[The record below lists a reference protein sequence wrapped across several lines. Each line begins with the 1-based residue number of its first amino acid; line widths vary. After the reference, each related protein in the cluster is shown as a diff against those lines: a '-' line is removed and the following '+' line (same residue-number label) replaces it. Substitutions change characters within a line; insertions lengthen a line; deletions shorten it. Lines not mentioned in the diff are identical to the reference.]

1 MHRSFQERTWQKIY
15 EEERRNT
22 EALKERIAS
31 GMAGT
36 PTSRKQAAVEA
47 MTIKPKSNAP
57 EFLQAYKAGA
67 IQEDITNIYTQRV
80 ERNDPYWKEE
90 ELKELT
96 RELSRYE
103 KGLPKTD
110 VQYKNLG
117 DRLTSREFYKTL
129 LFSIPMMDES
139 LIMTIGAGVV
149 GAGLIALGGPIGW
162 AAGGG
167 LIAASIAKATTMES
181 KDEGSSSYQ
190 EVFHRSLEEGKTVQ
204 EAHWLGKKAFYKTTR
219 ANMALLGAANAA
231 EMGLVFFGPQWSA
244 LAKASKAGKA
254 IKLAENTI
262 ARAGKVGDFAK
273 AGGKIL
279 ATGEI
284 EGISERLQTGISQWA
299 TGQEV
304 DLFSPEAKEAH
315 WAGRVFGATFAGGGM
330 VAQSLRRSG
339 VDPSKVKVDPSKV
352 KVDIGYSGDD
362 LDTPVGGG
370 EVQESVQSAR
380 FPKVSDVD
388 PILEENYITKI
399 REGLSED
406 RVTILNNKIM
416 ANMDAGMTEDEAVY
430 SAFDDLM
437 AQDKEAQRII
447 FRAYVE
453 TLSEYQGQSE
463 KMFNRF
469 AVYGAVL
476 NKLPQEQRAML
487 LDTIVNTM
495 QETGDADGSFVYDSV
510 MSKFLFT
517 PEGSKI
523 FDSLGLQDG
532 SFWRQRNEE
541 LMDILSRIFGSLEF
555 ADKVKYIEASLAR
568 ADESALGGLAFLVY
582 NSTGGDLNAGLDI
595 FDALYDN
602 GNVDRSLIDQLGN
615 EYVNV
620 VKQAQP
626 DFFARQSEVE
636 LMNAQSEREAQQVK
650 EYVGRLKIHTPFV
663 IKYNRALKK
672 QTEEQKAVQQETE
685 NVIKDFVNKH
695 PVLQR
700 NLSELTEAYAYAV
713 EPDEKQ
719 AKIQELVQKAFGHKV
734 VFFEASPVIDQYG
747 GPKGA
752 FNKETGTIFVNVNS
766 ENPVMAVIGH
776 ELIHAMI
783 ADEGFDKSVF
793 REYLTAVENAGIKDK
808 EYVKALFDMLDAG
821 ADISQEFVEMA
832 GDIMGQ
838 AINSEQFW
846 INLHK
851 ESPRAFEQ
859 LYNYLKKIVEHIKS
873 LFTDVAPEHDVKQV
887 FAEADALLQMAEK
900 VGQQYS
906 QHRQNRAVV
915 RTHSILIEGSSGKKS
930 QKQVFFVYD
939 KDTDQPIWRAPEPG
953 TSGRAA
959 ALEIARRVN
968 AGEATP
974 GDIIAEYGEVE
985 PVRQKGETDKKLS
998 KIAREEAEEKY
1009 RAAEEAKAFAPGN
1022 IALTPHGKEVVI
1034 LEEKESTVRVRRTD
1048 VAEGEKGGKPYWI
1061 AKRHLTPIERAA
1073 EEVKAFAP
1081 GNIALNPQGK
1091 EVVILEE
1098 KESTV
1103 RVRRIDVAEGE
1114 KGGKPYW
1121 IAKKHLTPI
1130 AQVAEE
1136 APVQGEAPVVDVVQA
1151 APEPEVQETAV
1162 ATEPEI
1168 AETEPEVVEP
1178 EVAVETELPEAEVE
1192 AEVEAEAEAETEA
1205 ETPDFE
1211 VSMTKAFDPDANGL
1225 HYWDN
1230 IVAWASE
1237 VERYAKDGDEAT
1249 TEEALGYIRKALRL
1263 AYDSEEIDPAEAEE
1277 WGLPDVYAVEEYNE
1291 ERSDSI
1297 KRLEVIS
1304 EELNE
1309 RLLTKTPPK
1318 KFPKQGKVIKEQAPQ
1333 TPKVTK
1339 QEKAPKVTTKKKVEE
1354 SSELDDILSDLELT
1368 LSNADLVS
1376 EEELAQLRAQELKD
1390 LLDLFDSNPDTGS
1403 DTGVEFQSMQR
1414 GGINYYERAKQVLS
1428 KTHPEALKDL
1438 ERVKDNPD
1446 AIRKLV
1452 IKLHNAEEGKAT
1464 RFKEAKQQKA
1474 SPELKE
1480 ISEKTKDLLAR
1491 GQAKKMLR
1499 AKEMDKVKKQF
1510 DKINEILASG
1520 KELTDKQLAT
1530 LNKVFV
1536 GYNEVMSPTSLED
1549 SVPVRVLKRLGLN
1562 LHMGIEKRREPM
1574 TGEQVYK
1581 YVWKISGNIATYG
1594 EYLYKMN
1601 WVYNEV
1607 ERCYEWV
1614 TADANNSPVPRLME
1628 KFGGDEYVQEA
1639 QNQTGETDDRGYL
1652 TRLPRRTDVT
1662 RLTGTKYKTG
1672 SGKSSKELFVTKGVK
1687 ANKNPK
1693 INIGKKAWDVLEEHQ
1708 KDGVALA
1715 IQGLDTHGAFI
1726 LADGTGAGKT
1736 AQMLAVAEHYSR
1748 SGKDVLLVLHD
1759 AKSFKEAF
1767 LRDADLLGIPRAKF
1781 KFLAATKNED
1791 QREKMRKGSI
1801 NAITY
1806 NYLSLGDE
1814 PIVQKLGRIP
1824 DVVIFDEAHNL
1835 KNAYQGD
1842 MVSKSLEGV
1851 DLSLAAEKVM
1861 FVTATVAEK
1870 GEHLLYLEKFGFLDK
1885 EYGGI
1890 EGFMQK
1896 MGYYFVENK
1905 ESSAPGR
1912 WLSRDTNYT
1921 TNQMDLL
1928 FHELTDAGLF
1938 LKRELAL
1945 DGVSVEVHEY
1955 KVGATIRNA
1964 LDKIVEIVEQ
1974 GSQNPLSKS
1983 RVWRAQRR
1991 YLETQKIE
1999 QIEKLAIKEVEDGR
2013 HVIVFASLVNPT
2025 TLIEQVKKGLYD
2037 SYWFQEKVRKEANK
2051 KRRRD
2056 LSKSEKH
2063 ALLDRLLQEELLKKG
2078 EIPDGPGTLTELKK
2092 RFDLYF
2098 REKQEKQGESP
2109 YYSQVAQIYGNIDP
2123 MKTEI
2128 PKFQNGVARI
2138 ALATIQKGGVSI
2150 SLDDTH
2156 GNRPRTVIFA
2166 VPPFSAIETLQAIG
2180 RAWRVS
2186 TKSDVKVIFVKAD
2199 HAIDDW
2205 GFDITRRKLGMLGA
2219 TGQIDA
2225 VKAAMA
2231 LDDSPVSAGELTG
2244 IGTRKET
2251 PTVTYNEEGV
2261 AEFQESW
2268 RSRYKAVLDEANR
2281 LKSLKALR
2289 EANDYYYE
2297 NRIKESKAAGND
2309 AVTNRL
2315 REEKRNVAEH
2325 LEVMSEVRDNSINFF
2340 VDYFASQARAS
2351 RPTQPV
2357 GAETVAEQP
2366 GTETEGSQPVKQ
2378 ERILDTIA
2386 RIFNTKINDPEERK
2400 LALTPGEV
2408 VREGAQGIGFALGEG
2423 ALQDAAIEVKR
2434 SVDNVKLNPLEK
2446 FLVKDNLMNIFLMGA
2461 IQYQADVNGK
2471 PLTIKEKWRYYKSM
2485 AYYKA
2490 MRNFIDDKAALRLME
2505 ELACGKLADADDSI
2519 YKLARMYGGIENRT
2533 YHKLLKDFRKTA
2545 ELLTDEEGNYSDE
2558 MEHIVAKL
2566 AIATHA
2572 MDVNKFFRD
2581 KAENKRENASGFS
2594 DERIQELL
2602 DEVNAELAKM
2612 PEGKRRKVRQAH
2624 RELVKFYQ
2632 KILDDMLEGE
2642 VITEKTY
2649 NTLKEAYPN
2658 YVPMFR
2664 YLKNSKIIDFDPAKD
2679 IKDAVS
2685 FEGVL
2690 EPIMGRKGSTLP
2702 IQDMLTSAMESY
2714 TRAQRAI
2721 EMNSII
2727 RKMDIIIEG
2736 FAASGMEG
2744 VFVKKYNNVPVLKD
2758 MYVVQADGR
2767 EVPASGLTEEDL
2779 EALEAGTVIRSKSRD
2794 RATFVVGK
2802 EKGKI
2807 VIYEAHSEVIAALQT
2822 MSRQLDDNWVWKL
2835 AKGFGDI
2842 LRTGATATPEF
2853 WIKNAFKDTFHG
2865 YQATDSGVTF
2875 KDLCETTLFL
2885 GTPKEDPRLQVLW
2898 EEFLEDSAGMGN
2910 FLHDIVSRHNDF
2922 YRDVTGRKS
2931 MKDYSPIRWLQ
2942 EKATVAENISRFTE
2956 YVKAREA
2963 GASRKEAAFRS
2974 MDQQDF
2980 GMAGTWIRPVNS
2992 VIPFFNS
2999 PIQSKYKLWRQ
3010 FKKNPKEFLIRAMWS
3025 NIPITLVSMALRALA
3040 SDDQKRRI
3048 DEAHSYIRVNY
3059 WLVPIPFTDAIV
3071 RIPKPFDTSML
3082 FANTLETFLEYVFD
3096 KDPATATQYM
3106 KEWATDNFMH
3116 SVMPSSMF
3124 PQVLNVMGE
3133 ASTGFNQFYGMSSV
3147 PASLQD
3153 ELAMYQYTSETP
3165 HLLIGWGR
3173 LMGSIG
3179 LEDATIASPIAM
3191 QSLINTTFGGLGTLT
3206 LDLTDM
3212 AIEGAN
3218 YLINAIAP
3226 VDVPTYREKM
3236 VGERPYTE
3244 DPISRVTGMDAESL
3258 PMLRVFLLKDD
3269 YGTSMNKVY
3278 RKWET
3283 LEKQK
3288 KRYDRLIENGQVD
3301 AAYRAMPDKDW
3312 NLYWYLKECVDIR
3325 NTFGPANSLIRTFRD
3340 TPYLSPAE
3348 KGYWIKEIEKER
3360 GRLAR
3365 ETLVFIKM
3373 YEAGLT
3379 PEVLTEQYYLNN
3391 GLSSEL
3397 KAKVKLLDKEFG
3409 EYIAQTRAN
3418 NAANK

>member
-47 MTIKPKSNAP
+47 ITTKPKPKSNAP
-57 EFLQAYKAGA
+57 EFLQAIKAGA
-67 IQEDITNIYTQRV
+67 IQEDITNIYTQRA

-96 RELSRYE
+96 RDLSRYE
-103 KGLPKTD
+103 KGLPKAD

-117 DRLTSREFYKTL
+117 DRLTSRDFYKTL
-129 LFSIPMMDES
+129 LFSVPMMDES
-139 LIMTIGAGVV
+139 LAMTIGAGVV
-149 GAGLIALGGPIGW
+149 GAGLIAFGGPIGW

-167 LIAASIAKATTMES
+167 LIAASIAKATAMES

-190 EVFHRSLEEGKTVQ
+190 EVYHRSLEEGKTVQ
-204 EAHWLGKKAFYKTTR
+204 EAHRLGKEAFDKTTK
-219 ANMALLGAANAA
+219 ANMALLGAVNAA
-231 EMGLVFFGPQWSA
+231 EMGLVFLGPQWSA

-262 ARAGKVGDFAK
+262 ARAGKAGDFAK

-284 EGISERLQTGISQWA
+284 EGTSERLQTGISQWA

-304 DLFSPEAKEAH
+304 DLFSPEAEEAH

-330 VAQSLRRSG
+330 AAQSLRRSR
-339 VDPSKVKVDPSKV
+339 VDPSKV

-362 LDTPVGGG
+362 LDTPWGGG
-370 EVQESVQSAR
+370 EVQESVQSGR

-406 RVTILNNKIM
+406 RLTILNNKIM

-437 AQDKEAQRII
+437 AQDKETQSII
-447 FRAYVE
+447 FRAYAE
-453 TLSEYQGQSE
+453 TLSEYQGQGE

-541 LMDILSRIFGSLEF
+541 LMDILSRILGSQEF

-568 ADESALGGLAFLVY
+568 ADESALGGLASLVY
-582 NSTGGDLNAGLDI
+582 RSTGGDLNAGLDI
-595 FDALYDN
+595 FDALYYN

-636 LMNAQSEREAQQVK
+636 LMNAQSEMEAQQAK

-700 NLSELTEAYAYAV
+700 NLSELTEAYAYVV

-766 ENPVMAVIGH
+766 ENPAMAVIGH
-776 ELIHAMI
+776 ELTHAMI
-783 ADEGFDKSVF
+783 ADKGFDKGVF

-808 EYVKALFDMLDAG
+808 EYVKGLFDMLDAG

-832 GDIMGQ
+832 GDVMGQ
-838 AINSEQFW
+838 AMNSEQFW

-851 ESPRAFEQ
+851 ESSRAFEQ

-953 TSGRAA
+953 ASGRAA

-968 AGEATP
+968 TGEATP
-974 GDIIAEYGEVE
+974 DDIIAEYGEVE

-998 KIAREEAEEKY
+998 KIAREAAEEKY

-1022 IALTPHGKEVVI
+1022 IVLNPHGKEVVI

-1048 VAEGEKGGKPYWI
+1048 VAEGEKGGKPYW
-1061 AKRHLTPIERAA
+1061 
-1073 EEVKAFAP
+1073 V
-1081 GNIALNPQGK
+1081 
-1091 EVVILEE
+1091 
-1098 KESTV
+1098 
-1103 RVRRIDVAEGE
+1103 
-1114 KGGKPYW
+1114 
-1121 IAKKHLTPI
+1121 AKKHLTPI
-1130 AQVAEE
+1130 EQVAEE

-1151 APEPEVQETAV
+1151 APEPEVQETPV

-1192 AEVEAEAEAETEA
+1192 AEVEAEAEAEAETEA

-1211 VSMTKAFDPDANGL
+1211 ASMTKAFDPDVNGL
-1225 HYWDN
+1225 HYWDD

-1249 TEEALGYIRKALRL
+1249 TKEALGHIRKALRL

-1277 WGLPDVYAVEEYNE
+1277 WGLSDVDEVEEYNE

-1297 KRLEVIS
+1297 KRLEVIA
-1304 EELNE
+1304 EVLNE
-1309 RLLTKTPPK
+1309 RLLAITPPK
-1318 KFPKQGKVIKEQAPQ
+1318 KFPKQGEVIKEQAPQ

-1339 QEKAPKVTTKKKVEE
+1339 QEKAPKVATKKKVEE
-1354 SSELDDILSDLELT
+1354 SSELDDILSDLDLT

-1376 EEELAQLRAQELKD
+1376 EEELAQLRVQELKD

-1452 IKLHNAEEGKAT
+1452 IKLHNAEEGKVT
-1464 RFKEAKQQKA
+1464 RFKEAKQQEA

-1480 ISEKTKDLLAR
+1480 IAEKTKDLLAR

-1549 SVPVRVLKRLGLN
+1549 SVPIRVLKRLGLN

-1639 QNQTGETDDRGYL
+1639 QNRTGETDDRGYL

-1759 AKSFKEAF
+1759 AKSFEEAF
-1767 LRDADLLGIPRAKF
+1767 LRDADLLGIPRTKF
-1781 KFLAATKNED
+1781 KFLAATKKAN
-1791 QREKMRKGSI
+1791 QREKMRKGFI
-1801 NAITY
+1801 NVIAY
-1806 NYLSLGDE
+1806 NYLSIGDE

-1835 KNAYQGD
+1835 KNAYQDD
-1842 MVSKSLEGV
+1842 MGGKSSEGV

-1870 GEHLLYLEKFGFLDK
+1870 GEHLLYLEKFGFLNK

-1905 ESSAPGR
+1905 KSSAPGR
-1912 WLSRDTNYT
+1912 WHSRDINYT
-1921 TNQMDLL
+1921 ANQMDLL

-1955 KVGATIRNA
+1955 KVGTTIRNA
-1964 LDKIVEIVEQ
+1964 LDKIIGIVDQ
-1974 GSQNPLSKS
+1974 GSQNPLSKA
-1983 RVWRAQRR
+1983 RVWMAQRR
-1991 YLETQKIE
+1991 YLETQKIK
-1999 QIEKLAIKEVEDGR
+1999 QIEELAIKEIENGR
-2013 HVIVFASLVNPT
+2013 QVIVFASQVNPT
-2025 TLIEQVKKGLYD
+2025 TLIEQVKQELYD
-2037 SYWFQEKVRKEANK
+2037 SYWFQEKVKKEANK
-2051 KRRRD
+2051 KGGRK
-2056 LSKSEKH
+2056 LSKSESLD
-2063 ALLDRLLQEELLKKG
+2063 LLERLVQEELLKMG
-2078 EIPDGPGTLTELKK
+2078 GVPDGPGTLTELKK
-2092 RFDLYF
+2092 RFDSYF
-2098 REKQEKQGESP
+2098 REKQGKPP

-2128 PKFQNGVARI
+2128 PKFQDGAGRI

-2150 SLDDTH
+2150 SLDDTR

-2166 VPPFSAIETLQAIG
+2166 VPPFSAIETLQALG

-2199 HAIDDW
+2199 HAVDDW

-2251 PTVTYNEEGV
+2251 PTVTYDEEGV
-2261 AEFQESW
+2261 AEFQEGW

-2281 LKSLKALR
+2281 LKSLKGLR

-2297 NRIKESKAAGND
+2297 NRIKESKTAGND
-2309 AVTNRL
+2309 AVTNGL

-2434 SVDNVKLNPLEK
+2434 SVDNVKMNPLEK
-2446 FLVKDNLMNIFLMGA
+2446 FLAKDNLMNIFLMGA
-2461 IQYQADVNGK
+2461 IQYQEDVNGK
-2471 PLTIKEKWRYYKSM
+2471 PLTTKEKWRYYKSM
-2485 AYYKA
+2485 AYYKT

-2533 YHKLLKDFRKTA
+2533 YHKLLKDFKKTA
-2545 ELLTDEEGNYSDE
+2545 ELLTDEKGNYSDE
-2558 MEHIVAKL
+2558 IEHVVAKL

-2581 KAENKRENASGFS
+2581 KAENKREDASGFS
-2594 DERIQELL
+2594 DKRIQELL

-2612 PEGKRRKVRQAH
+2612 PESKQQKVRQAH

-2664 YLKNSKIIDFDPAKD
+2664 HLKNSKIIDFDPAKD

-2702 IQDMLTSAMESY
+2702 IQDMLTNAMESY

-2721 EMNSII
+2721 EMNNII
-2727 RKMDIIIEG
+2727 RKMDRIIEG

-2744 VFVKKYNNVPVLKD
+2744 AFVKRYNNVPVLKD
-2758 MYVVQADGR
+2758 MYVVQEDGR
-2767 EVPASGLTEEDL
+2767 EVPASGFTEEDL

-2822 MSRQLDDNWVWKL
+2822 MNRKTDDNWVWKL
-2835 AKGFGDI
+2835 AKGFGDV

-2853 WIKNAFKDTFHG
+2853 WVKNAFRDTFHG
-2865 YQATDSGVTF
+2865 YEATDSGVAF
-2875 KDLCETTLFL
+2875 RDLCETTLFL
-2885 GTPKEDPRLQVLW
+2885 GTPKEDPRLRELW
-2898 EEFLEDSAGMGN
+2898 NQFLEDGGGMGN
-2910 FLHDIVSRHNDF
+2910 FLNDIVFRHNSF
-2922 YRDVTGRKS
+2922 YREVTGRRS
-2931 MKDYSPIRWLQ
+2931 MQDYSPIRWLQ

-2956 YVKAREA
+2956 YVKARET

-2980 GMAGTWIRPVNS
+2980 GMAGAWIRPVNS

-3010 FKKNPKEFLIRAMWS
+3010 FKKNPKEFSRRAMWA
-3025 NIPITLVSMALRALA
+3025 NIPITLGSMALRALA

-3059 WLVPIPFTDAIV
+3059 WLVPVPFSDAIV

-3082 FANTLETFLEYVFD
+3082 FANTIETFLEYAFD

-3153 ELAMYQYTSETP
+3153 ELAMHQYTSETP

-3179 LEDATIASPIAM
+3179 LEDASIASPIAM
-3191 QSLINTTFGGLGTLT
+3191 GSLINTTFGGLGTLT

-3212 AIEGAN
+3212 AVEGAN

-3244 DPISRVTGMDAESL
+3244 DIISRVTGMDAESL

-3288 KRYDRLIENGQVD
+3288 QRHDRLIENGQVD
-3301 AAYRAMPDKDW
+3301 AALRAMPDKDW

-3379 PEVLTEQYYLNN
+3379 PEALMEQYYLNY

-3418 NAANK
+3418 NAAKE